1 MASVI
6 WTSPSIFVKRQSINR
21 LLHTSNFDRL
31 LYTFSFGN
39 VIGVELFVPLMQWL
53 AARTIV
59 TYACIYRSSLCV
71 QDMGFSLFD

>member
-1 MASVI
+1 M
-6 WTSPSIFVKRQSINR
+6 RQSINR
-21 LLHTSNFDRL
+21 LLHTSKFDRL
-31 LYTFSFGN
+31 LYTFSCGN

-59 TYACIYRSSLCV
+59 SHACTYRSCLFL